1 MRLELLK
8 QKRKEAGY
16 KQDDMARIL
25 GPYSRQCYN
34 MKELGKCGFRKS
46 EIKILKEMF
55 QLTKEECFDLFLG
68 E

>member
-46 EIKILKEMF
+46 EIKILREMF

>member
-1 MRLELLK
+1 MKLELLK

-34 MKELGKCGFRKS
+34 MKELGKCGFKKS
-46 EIKILKEMF
+46 EIIALKEIF
-55 QLTKEECFDLFLG
+55 QLTKEEVYDIFIGD
-68 E
+68 

>member
-1 MRLELLK
+1 MKLELLK

>member
-1 MRLELLK
+1 MKLELLK

-34 MKELGKCGFRKS
+34 MKELGKCSFKKS

>member
-1 MRLELLK
+1 MKSEKLK
-8 QKRKEAGY
+8 QIRKQCGY
-16 KQDDMARIL
+16 TQSQMATIFS
-25 GPYSRQCYN
+25 YSRQNYSL
-34 MKELGKCGFRKS
+34 KERNLSFKKS

>member
-1 MRLELLK
+1 MKLELLK

-25 GPYSRQCYN
+25 GPYSRQAYN
-34 MKELGKCGFRKS
+34 MKELGKCGFKKS
-46 EIKILKEMF
+46 EIKILKELF

>member
-34 MKELGKCGFRKS
+34 MKELGKCGFKKS

>member
-1 MRLELLK
+1 
-8 QKRKEAGY
+8 
-16 KQDDMARIL
+16 
-25 GPYSRQCYN
+25 
-34 MKELGKCGFRKS
+34 MKELGKCGFKKS